1 MINTAA
7 VHAAPDFSAID
18 ATVNQLLAM
27 YSVPGAAIGIVQN
40 GQVVYTKGYGYADAE
55 HKTPVT
61 EQTVFS
67 IGSVSKSFTVLD
79 LAQLAEAG
87 KVDLDAP
94 VIRYLPDFKLSDPDA
109 TKALTIRQVL
119 SHSTDSPA
127 DDRLVLGLNSRK
139 QIVADMV
146 NIALTGKP
154 GQVWQYCNQNF
165 VLAGYLVERSAA
177 KPGNSTHSSIFLI
190 RSV

>member
-1 MINTAA
+1 MAIKRTFLVLGLSILLGANMINTAA

-27 YSVPGAAIGIVQN
+27 YSVPGAAIGIDQN

-55 HKTPVT
+55 HKTPVI

-119 SHSTDSPA
+119 SHSTELPVPMIGWYWVSPA
-127 DDRLVLGLNSRK
+127 ANKSSR
-139 QIVADMV
+139 I
-146 NIALTGKP
+146 
-154 GQVWQYCNQNF
+154 W
-165 VLAGYLVERSAA
+165 
-177 KPGNSTHSSIFLI
+177 STF
-190 RSV
+190 R